1 MFLELRDLVVAYP
14 APRGVVHAVAGID
27 LEVEAGAT
35 VGLVGESG
43 SGKSTVA
50 RAIVGL
56 TPVASGTILVD
67 GLDITRRRGRSDAF
81 RRRIQLVFQDP
92 YTSLNPRMTVGET
105 LGEALSRAPGARRF
119 VRGKEVAEL
128 LGLVGLAQ
136 SDETRYPSQFS
147 GGQRQRIA
155 IARALAVRPE
165 LIIADEITSSLDVST
180 QAAILNLLKD
190 LQTLR
195 GVSYLFIS
203 HNLGLIRWMSQEV
216 AVMHLGKIVERGVAT
231 EVFDRPRHPYTR
243 ALIDAIPRLEAPKQR
258 AFHLEGEIPDPR
270 HPPPGCRFHLRCP
283 IGPTVNEGRA
293 ICATDEP
300 GRLAYVNPNRAACH
314 FPLERVA
321 S

>member
-27 LEVEAGAT
+27 LEVDAGGT

-56 TPVASGTILVD
+56 TPVASGSLLVD
-67 GLDITRRRGRSDAF
+67 GVDITRRRTRDDAF

-92 YTSLNPRMTVGET
+92 YTSFNPRMTVGET
-105 LGEALSRAPGARRF
+105 LGEALSRARGTRRL
-119 VRGKEVAEL
+119 VRGKEVADL
-128 LGLVGLAQ
+128 LELVGLAQ
-136 SDETRYPSQFS
+136 ADAARYPSQFS

-180 QAAILNLLKD
+180 QAAILNLLKE
-190 LQTLR
+190 LQSLR

-203 HNLGLIRWMSQEV
+203 HNLGLIRWMSREV
-216 AVMHLGKIVERGVAT
+216 AVMHLGKIVERGAAS

-243 ALIDAIPRLEAPKQR
+243 ALIDAIPQLEAPQR
-258 AFHLEGEIPDPR
+258 RVFHLEGEVPDPR
-270 HPPPGCRFHLRCP
+270 HPPSGCRFHLRCP
-283 IGPTVNEGRA
+283 VGPIVAEARG
-293 ICATDEP
+293 ICETDEP
-300 GRLAYVNPNRAACH
+300 DRLALVNPNRAACH
-314 FPLERVA
+314 FPLGVA
-321 S
+321 P